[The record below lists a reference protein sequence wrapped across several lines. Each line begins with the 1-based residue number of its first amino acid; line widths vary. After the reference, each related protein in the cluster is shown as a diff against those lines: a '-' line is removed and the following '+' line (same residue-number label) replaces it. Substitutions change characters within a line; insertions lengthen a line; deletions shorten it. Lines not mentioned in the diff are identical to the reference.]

1 LKIKSIRAVRIK
13 LPKPGNTVKPRR
25 PAWSKSAVRAMPVNL
40 YPEFSRMPGETPG
53 GGLGS
58 VWVQV
63 TAEDGTWGLGQAA
76 FGDPVAAFVN
86 TVIAPI
92 LEGRN
97 CMAIE
102 YLNDLVLRVSQ
113 RFGTSGTASTA
124 MSGVDLALWD
134 LKGKLLG
141 EPVYSLLGGPVRE
154 SITCY
159 ATSDDLDWS
168 QELGF
173 TKFKITNPAHY
184 SESDAGI
191 RAVVDHV
198 AQAREQVGQTRDLMI
213 NPVMSYNVEFALRLL
228 EELKPY
234 NLRWFEEPLVPTDAE
249 GLAELRRSA
258 PWVAIATGEDH
269 HGRHAFL
276 NLVEKRAVDIIQPDL
291 SWGGG
296 LTEAMKVHVIGE
308 MAGIATIPHGGAN
321 TPFGQHFAMAATESP
336 MAEFWMGTDPGIP
349 LEDVSRIPGAAVPV
363 NGKIVPS
370 PAPGFGMEFEESDIS
385 KWPERTSD

>member
-1 LKIKSIRAVRIK
+1 MKIKSIRAVRIK
-13 LPKPGNTVKPRR
+13 LPKPAKTVKPRR

-141 EPVYSLLGGPVRE
+141 QPVYSLLGGPVRE

-336 MAEFWMGTDPGIP
+336 MAEFWMGTDPGVP

-370 PAPGFGMEFEESDIS
+370 PAPGFGMEFEEFDIS

>member
-1 LKIKSIRAVRIK
+1 
-13 LPKPGNTVKPRR
+13 
-25 PAWSKSAVRAMPVNL
+25 
-40 YPEFSRMPGETPG
+40 MPGEMPG

-63 TAEDGTWGLGQAA
+63 VAEDGTWGLGQCA
-76 FGDPVAAFVN
+76 FGEPVAAFVN
-86 TVIAPI
+86 AVIAPI

-141 EPVYSLLGGPVRE
+141 LPVYSLLGGPVRE

-173 TKFKITNPAHY
+173 TKFKVTNPSHY

-191 RAVVDHV
+191 RAVVEHV
-198 AQAREQVGQTRDLMI
+198 AQAREQVGPDRDLMI

-228 EELKPY
+228 EALRPY
-234 NLRWFEEPLVPTDAE
+234 NLRWFEEPLPPTDTE
-249 GLAELRRSA
+249 GLAALRRSA

-276 NLVEKRAVDIIQPDL
+276 NLVEKRAVDILQPDL

-296 LTEAMKVHVIGE
+296 MTEAMKVHTIGE

-321 TPFGQHFAMAATESP
+321 SPFGQHFAMAATESP
-336 MAEFWMGTDPGIP
+336 MAEYWLGTDPGIP
-349 LEDVSRIPGAAVPV
+349 LEDTVRIPGTVVPV
-363 NGKIVPS
+363 NGEVVPS
-370 PAPGFGMEFEESDIS
+370 SAPGFGIQIEESDICD
-385 KWPERTSD
+385 WDQEAG